1 MKGFRTIFSFFILF
15 IISIS
20 LVFAGIDYVTAGDT
34 DGDYRQ
40 GIGQFNAQQPNK
52 TIVNQFP
59 IDNTRSIPLVADLDN
74 DGISEIIVLDGTK
87 IRIFHDSSLNQI
99 TFLSLPIPNRYNHF
113 IVFDIDGDG
122 FEEIIVV
129 GELGDP
135 VLPQKFPLI
144 RIISYAN
151 DTLTQ
156 QANISL
162 GTIGAFGTIE
172 DQQIMIACRGADD
185 CIAVATVGTNI
196 TCSGTCPSIGV
207 MIATVFNSTNLVTV
221 VEDVTVLRQ
230 EGGTNDGTG
239 GMCFPRVRNIVVR
252 DYDFDPEDV
261 NPPDIE
267 YIFSYFYT
275 ANAQMTDSNDDFGIF
290 IINVNASNIVVVETS
305 IEDNDG
311 LEADFNSLCNSN
323 DGVGKHVTNP
333 IVFDID
339 LDDDGVEEVVVGF
352 QTDADKFKMKSFRT
366 DTGAFLDDYPE
377 VEKSEGV
384 LISNIFRANAFHDTG
399 NSDFC
404 VIGFNNEDGK
414 LLITCASELTT
425 QIPETSEFTLP
436 VQPFNLSD
444 NFQKPFTI
452 AHAVDES
459 NVLTV
464 NNDLDEVLTA
474 FGIISLDW
482 KISPI
487 TCFGTFG
494 IGTGECDATLIY
506 SFLDIH
512 GLGELVAISVDY
524 QRTGVRED
532 IIAYSSTNLIY
543 LDDEVQNEGGEI
555 TSAFFDPCITD
566 ETIGLNSS
574 LRVELRIVNPD
585 IFNDQVSGSVIL
597 YLGTADEQREDSLNR
612 SSNSTIPFTTLVFNN
627 TIVDG
632 TMRLIGRDT
641 GKPTDEDIIDIT
653 FNVQAQGV
661 VQGDCTEFIDIITE
675 EEQEI
680 IDALALEEEDAISRT
695 IDDIDDLLGLGLG
708 RPIIWLIIM
717 VFVSY
722 AIWTGGALERPDIT
736 FGIITLVN
744 VLLLVI
750 GFKLGFI
757 GIGLIFIVIIAL
769 LGSLAIRFRQ
779 MATGGG

>member
-1 MKGFRTIFSFFILF
+1 MKGFKTFFSFFLLF
-15 IISIS
+15 VISIS
-20 LVFAGIDYVTAGDT
+20 LVLSEFDYVVAGDS

-40 GIGQFNAQQPNK
+40 GVGQFNAQQPNQ
-52 TIVNQFP
+52 TVVNQFP

-74 DGISEIIVLDGTK
+74 DGISEIIVLDGIK

-144 RIISYAN
+144 RIISFAN

-156 QANISL
+156 QANFSL
-162 GTIGAFGTIE
+162 GVIGSFGTGV
-172 DQQIMIACRGADD
+172 DQQIMIACKGAND
-185 CIAVATVGTNI
+185 CFAVVTLGANLSCI
-196 TCSGTCPSIGV
+196 GTCPGV
-207 MIATVFNSTNLVTV
+207 SVIKGSVFNSTEV
-221 VEDVTVLRQ
+221 VSTTSTFFRT
-230 EGGTNDGTG
+230 EGGTTGTG
-239 GMCFPRVRNIVVR
+239 TGMCFPRVRNIVVR
-252 DYDFDPEDV
+252 DFDNDLV
-261 NPPDIE
+261 DE
-267 YIFSYFYT
+267 YIFSFYYT
-275 ANAQMTDSNDDFGIF
+275 AGSFMTDSNDDFNIMAVEVNESND
-290 IINVNASNIVVVETS
+290 IIVEFS
-305 IEDNDG
+305 ISDNDG
-311 LEADFNSLCNSN
+311 LEADTNAICNSN

-339 LDDDGVEEVVVGF
+339 LDDDDIEEVVVGF
-352 QTDADKFKMKSFRT
+352 QTDANKFKMKSFRT
-366 DTGAFLDDYPE
+366 DTGVFVDDYPE

-399 NSDFC
+399 NNDFC
-404 VIGFNNEDGK
+404 VIGFNNENGK
-414 LLITCASELTT
+414 LLITCASELTS

-459 NVLTV
+459 NVLTAG
-464 NNDLDEVLTA
+464 NDLDEVLTA

-482 KISPI
+482 FTSPV
-487 TCFGTFG
+487 TCFGIFG
-494 IGTGECDATLIY
+494 IGTGECDAQLIY

-512 GLGELVAISVDY
+512 GLGELIAISVDY
-524 QRTGVRED
+524 QRTGIRED
-532 IIAYSSTNLIY
+532 IIAYSNTNLVY
-543 LDDEVQNEGGEI
+543 LDDEVQNEGGDI
-555 TSAFFDPCITD
+555 TNRFFDPCITD

-574 LRVELRIVNPD
+574 LRVELVVVNPD
-585 IFNDQVSGSVIL
+585 DGFVDQVSGSVIL
-597 YLGTADEQREDSLNR
+597 YLNTADEQREDSLNR
-612 SSNSTIPFTTLVFNN
+612 SSGSTLTFTTLIFNN

-632 TMRLIGRDT
+632 TLRLIGRDT
-641 GKPTDEDIIDIT
+641 GNPTDEDIIDIT

-661 VQGDCTEFIDIITE
+661 VQGDCNEDVDIITE

-680 IDALALEEEDAISRT
+680 IDEEEPEVEDAISET
-695 IDDIDDLLGLGLG
+695 LDAFDTLLGLGLG
-708 RPIIWLIIM
+708 RTIIWLIVM

-722 AIWTGGALERPDIT
+722 AIWTGGALDRPDIT

-757 GIGLIFIVIIAL
+757 GIGIIFIVIIAL

>member
-1 MKGFRTIFSFFILF
+1 MKGFRTIFSFFLLF

-20 LVFAGIDYVTAGDT
+20 LVLGQTGIDYVTAGDT

-52 TIVNQFP
+52 TVVNQFP
-59 IDNTRSIPLVADLDN
+59 IDNTRFIPLVADLDN
-74 DGISEIIVLDGTK
+74 DGTSEIIVLDGTK
-87 IRIFHDSSLNQI
+87 IRIFHDSSLEQI
-99 TFLSLPIPNRYNHF
+99 TFLSLPLPNRYNYF

-144 RIISYAN
+144 RVINYTN
-151 DTLTQ
+151 ETLTQ

-162 GTIGAFGTIE
+162 GTIGAFGSQI
-172 DQQIMIACRGADD
+172 DQQIMIACRGTDD
-185 CIAVATVGTNI
+185 CIAVTTLGNNQI
-196 TCSGTCPSIGV
+196 CSGTCPTVGSMIGS
-207 MIATVFNSTNLVTV
+207 VFNSTNLVTV
-221 VEDVTVLRQ
+221 VQDVTVLRV
-230 EGGTNDGTG
+230 EGGTNGATG
-239 GMCFPRVRNIVVR
+239 GFCFPRVRNILVR
-252 DYDFDPEDV
+252 DYDSDGDT
-261 NPPDIE
+261 E

-275 ANAQMTDSNDDFGIF
+275 SNAQMNDNNDDFGI
-290 IINVNASNIVVVETS
+290 IAVNVNASNIVVVELS

-311 LEADFNSLCNSN
+311 LEADSTTVCNSN

-339 LDDDGVEEVVVGF
+339 LDDDGIEEVVVGF

-366 DTGAFLDDYPE
+366 DTGAFVDDYPE
-377 VEKSEGV
+377 VEKSEGI
-384 LISNIFRANAFHDTG
+384 LISNIFRANAFFDTG
-399 NSDFC
+399 NVDFC
-404 VIGFNNEDGK
+404 VIGFNNLNGK
-414 LLITCASELTT
+414 MLITCASEVTT

-459 NVLTV
+459 DVLTEG
-464 NNDLDEVLTA
+464 NDLDEVLTA

-482 KISPI
+482 FTSPL
-487 TCFGTFG
+487 TCFGIFG
-494 IGTGECDATLIY
+494 IGTGECDAQLIY

-512 GLGELVAISVDY
+512 GLGELITISVDY
-524 QRTGVRED
+524 QRTGARED

-555 TSAFFDPCITD
+555 TSVFFDPCITD

-585 IFNDQVSGSVIL
+585 IFDDQVSGSVIL

-612 SSNSTIPFTTLVFNN
+612 SSNSTIPFTTLIFNN

-641 GKPTDEDIIDIT
+641 GKPADEDIIDIT

-661 VQGDCTEFIDIITE
+661 VQGDCTENIDIITD

-680 IDALALEEEDAISRT
+680 IDELVLEEEDAISRT
-695 IDDIDDLLGLGLG
+695 IDDIDDLLGLGFG
-708 RPIIWLIIM
+708 RTIIWLIIM

-757 GIGLIFIVIIAL
+757 GIGIIFIVIIGL